1 MQFKNKYSSFSFVK
15 SSHQKWVVSTPRSER
30 AMFAGS
36 PRLIPLQFH
45 SYVSTPVLTLRTP
58 SGPLVSRLKVILRE
72 KIGEGLVGGG

>member
-1 MQFKNKYSSFSFVK
+1 MLFKNKDSSFSFVK
-15 SSHQKWVVSTPRSER
+15 SSHQKWVVSISPSEQ
-30 AMFAGS
+30 AFARS